1 MEEHLINGGGG
12 VRKSLQRSS
21 IVVMIL
27 NTIKYPNRAVLMLY
41 CQRTQSRVGWP
52 VTYLRIYYGESNDVK
67 TMFSVQKHNY
77 IPRLRVFLTT
87 ES

>member
-1 MEEHLINGGGG
+1 MEEHLLNGGGG

-27 NTIKYPNRAVLMLY
+27 NIKYPNRVVLMLY
-41 CQRTQSRVGWP
+41 CQRTQSHVWWR